1 MPRDPGATPRPVPA
15 QGMGLNPEPPPPPPP
30 SSTSILSLEASRDFW
45 KNYDDPMIYRV
56 IAFMETVEGW
66 TLDGDVELEKTL
78 EVISQGLTSLT
89 RFELGKE
96 EQFVALCAHL
106 KTSRILR
113 LLQAIDTIDPGSAS
127 KLLMYAE
134 EHNTPENIITVLF
147 LRRNIVFE
155 RLRLLARVFSEERFA
170 FVLKIMEHE

>member
-1 MPRDPGATPRPVPA
+1 MPNLD
-15 QGMGLNPEPPPPPPP
+15 L
-30 SSTSILSLEASRDFW
+30 LASHEFW

-56 IAFMETVEGW
+56 ITFLETVETF
-66 TLDGDVELEKTL
+66 TLDGNPALEEKMKQL
-78 EVISQGLTSLT
+78 GEALDQLTS
-89 RFELGKE
+89 FELGKE
-96 EQFVALCAHL
+96 DQFVTLCSHL

-134 EHNTPENIITVLF
+134 ENNTPENTMAGLF

-155 RLRLLARVFSEERFA
+155 RLRLLARVFSQDRFDL
-170 FVLKIMEHE
+170 VLKLLEEHV

>member
-1 MPRDPGATPRPVPA
+1 MPKLD
-15 QGMGLNPEPPPPPPP
+15 LNSAHE
-30 SSTSILSLEASRDFW
+30 FW

-56 IAFMETVEGW
+56 ISFMETVEDF
-66 TLDGDVELEKTL
+66 TLDGNPALEAVMTKLGEAL
-78 EVISQGLTSLT
+78 EALNS
-89 RFELGKE
+89 FELGKE
-96 EQFVALCAHL
+96 DQFITLCSHI

-134 EHNTPENIITVLF
+134 ENNSPEHVMAGLF

-155 RLRLLARVFSEERFA
+155 RLRLLARIFSQERFDL
-170 FVLKIMEHE
+170 VLKVLEQDTG

>member
-1 MPRDPGATPRPVPA
+1 MPNLD
-15 QGMGLNPEPPPPPPP
+15 LK
-30 SSTSILSLEASRDFW
+30 SSHEFW

-56 IAFMETVEGW
+56 IAFMETVEKFC
-66 TLDGDVELEKTL
+66 LDGEPELEK
-78 EVISQGLTSLT
+78 SMQSLGEKLDELNS
-89 RFELGKE
+89 FELAKE
-96 EQFVALCAHL
+96 DQFITLCAHL

-134 EHNTPENIITVLF
+134 ENNTPDNTMASLF

-155 RLRLLARVFSEERFA
+155 RLRLLARVFSSERLA
-170 FVLKIMEHE
+170 LVLKVLEQ

>member
-1 MPRDPGATPRPVPA
+1 MPKLDLDAA
-15 QGMGLNPEPPPPPPP
+15 H
-30 SSTSILSLEASRDFW
+30 AFW

-56 IAFMETVEGW
+56 VSFMETAEEF
-66 TLDGDVELEKTL
+66 TLDGNPALEEIMKKMGEVLDELK
-78 EVISQGLTSLT
+78 S
-89 RFELGKE
+89 FELGKE
-96 EQFVALCAHL
+96 DQFVSLCSHI

-134 EHNTPENIITVLF
+134 ENNSPENPMASLF

-155 RLRLLARVFSEERFA
+155 RLRLLARVFSPQRFELL
-170 FVLKIMEHE
+170 LKILEQEEHA

>member
-1 MPRDPGATPRPVPA
+1 MPKLD
-15 QGMGLNPEPPPPPPP
+15 L
-30 SSTSILSLEASRDFW
+30 TSAHEFW

-56 IAFMETVEGW
+56 IAFMETVENF
-66 TLDGDVELEKTL
+66 TLDGSPELEKSIAKIGEALDTL
-78 EVISQGLTSLT
+78 NS
-89 RFELGKE
+89 FELAKE
-96 EQFVALCAHL
+96 DQFIALTTHL

-134 EHNTPENIITVLF
+134 ENNTPENAMAGLF

-155 RLRLLARVFSEERFA
+155 RLRLLARVFSAERFA
-170 FVLKIMEHE
+170 LVLKVLEQ